1 MKKLKISLG
10 ALVAVIVFSLCLIVG
25 TYAAD
30 IVAEGGVACT
40 CGGGDA
46 HNMVSWELDSEGHLE
61 IWQNAKADGCTNGYY
76 QFYISGA
83 ADGEWQQFINAHGND
98 VVSIN
103 VGSLNKIMYS
113 GSSNYGVFCNMAN
126 LETVRFV
133 AGQEIQRNWGK
144 GIFEN
149 CTNLKSVVFGT
160 APFIDGNVDLS
171 SGNLKGFTQ
180 YIFKNCYSIQR
191 VVLPT
196 SVTAIGQN
204 MFYSDGNNSSLKEVV
219 CLGNITSIGSTAF
232 FKCVSLTSLS
242 FQNSDFTV
250 TAKAFTSWH
259 NWNLKVS
266 FADGSTTLPANFPVE
281 KNADNGVYG
290 NNNKVTV
297 VQDNVYGAN
306 AKLPDGLNRTLKH
319 AGYAV
324 RTSTYNGLRSIFVH
338 DNNAKSTGY
347 TLKEYGVLAT
357 PETKKDSFSFALS
370 DVYGAMFSGAS
381 VFAIERNGEIVEG
394 AKILSNLPISQR
406 LPEILDGTY
415 FALSIVRYPASGDNM
430 TSGVYF
436 AGYEIFEDASGNSY
450 IVYTDYSTDG
460 GSSDYVSPSYYDIGL
475 SMYKSG
481 VLNREVDGSN
491 VVWNDICTAGAV
503 TLSAG
508 TDYLNVLDTSK
519 DPLTKEDPT
528 DIDGNAFGDTFTLTE
543 VPIATKKIITLDDG
557 TKCLDLTQKS
567 GITYT
572 ILKDGT
578 DYVLIFRTEDG
589 VSGKSLPSLALYTNE
604 PFGLPFFGFNINGG
618 SKWYGVTWSSATNII
633 PNGYKSVT
641 AKRYQPLLH
650 KVGDRFLSGIK
661 TVVIDKGITGIG
673 SDAFARLQA
682 NTYVASSDLKTLSG
696 SPFVNAE
703 GLTTFHIGGGAEE
716 GVVDLS
722 ALGANV
728 TKSNLTFSKENGV
741 KMKMVRLSSAVS
753 EENIPTTQGWS
764 GVSEKFVFVR
774 KVAGKDYVYI
784 PTTYE
789 EGGSVLEKLKA
800 NPTNI
805 IFNFYDTEYNTWV
818 KKTYNTS
825 TGKFEEVTSDESG
838 NPLELINERAAGYTS
853 TVGTVYD
860 KSQNWEVKVFGT
872 QKDGT
877 AISDKNVTIKLGD
890 TTVTATLE
898 NSLRCVTFD
907 KTYYRNA
914 KRENFTYCPV
924 TNVAY
929 VADYISIKC
938 VNGAVSATLNT
949 FNASSTYDS
958 TNKVYNKI
966 EYDESPLTL
975 SATLEH
981 NVVKNGVKISSTN
994 GFYTDVIYTSA
1005 IPDLEPIDYEVTKA
1019 LTKAGNGVNSIARN
1033 VFVSEDGK
1041 TAYLCSNNSW
1051 QSYDGVS
1058 GSGAWLLE
1066 ISNYDTANPQ
1076 VTRKVLLNN
1085 LGNCKE
1091 LIAKGILDEDCHG
1104 PNCPGRDL
1112 QTMGRACTGVTE
1124 SGDYL
1129 YAVERYTGAFDIN
1142 QRLTNIGANGDTTKD
1157 DGNHGHGVSFL
1168 CIIDKTTFKI
1178 VKQIPLNNDATSVEI
1193 NPYDGKLYVMEMT
1206 RNWSVFDIDGD
1217 NAADP
1222 KPLHRFSQNGEF
1234 GGDDAEKVA
1243 AYALGTSYIEY
1254 QRATFWT
1261 DGNGNN
1267 YMAMSA
1273 FSGGATIW
1281 NITDVANRIPT
1292 REAWIKIYALN
1303 NNIGGRH
1310 VFDVAASYP
1319 YLYIT
1324 VGGCVSERHSD
1335 GSLADGVIRLDVTN
1349 PKLLDMSD
1357 SSNVNTAKSLAV
1369 HAGIPYDFTADR
1381 CDEGDPAP
1389 SRIIVKDNVLLLN
1402 YSDKGVAF
1410 FRIGD
1415 NGIPVFDK
1423 VADFT
1428 NGDPQTMKL
1437 NPATGGIVIVN
1448 GEGAAKTPGLY
1459 EIQILN

>member
-10 ALVAVIVFSLCLIVG
+10 ALVAVILFSLCLIVG
-25 TYAAD
+25 TYATE
-30 IVAEGGVACT
+30 VTYPVKGGVACT
-40 CGGGDA
+40 CGKVSDA
-46 HNMVSWELDSEGHLE
+46 HNVVSWELDSKGHLE
-61 IWQNAKADGCTNGYY
+61 IFNDAPDGCTGYHQLYAQTTEWKAFRTNYGALVIDINVQSLSKLLLSENGG
-76 QFYISGA
+76 FSGMSNLKTA
-83 ADGEWQQFINAHGND
+83 RFAKNQFIDKAW
-98 VVSIN
+98 
-103 VGSLNKIMYS
+103 GS
-113 GSSNYGVFCNMAN
+113 
-126 LETVRFV
+126 
-133 AGQEIQRNWGK
+133 
-144 GIFEN
+144 GIFEG
-149 CTNLKSVVFGT
+149 CTSLESVVFGT
-160 APFIDGNVDLS
+160 DKFIKGNADLS
-171 SGNLKGFTQ
+171 GANFSSSTAVLNFT
-180 YIFKNCYSIQR
+180 FKNCTNIQR

-196 SVTAIGQN
+196 SATAIGQD
-204 MFYSDGNNSSLKEVV
+204 MFYDNSSLKEVV
-219 CLGNITSIGSTAF
+219 CLGKITSIGSTAF
-232 FKCVSLTSLS
+232 FKCVNLTSLS

-266 FADGSTTLPANFPVE
+266 FADGKTTLPANFPVE

-297 VQDNVYGAN
+297 VQAPAVYGATDT
-306 AKLPDGLNRTLKH
+306 LPAGLNRTLTH

-357 PETKKDSFSFALS
+357 PETKKGSISFALS

-381 VFAIERNGEIVEG
+381 VVTIERNGEKVEG
-394 AKILSNLPISQR
+394 AKILSDQKLPGISN
-406 LPEILDGTY
+406 GTY
-415 FALSIVRYPASGDNM
+415 FALSITRYPEDGSNM
-430 TSGVYF
+430 TTGVYF

-450 IVYTDYSTDG
+450 IVYTDYSTDHV
-460 GSSDYVSPSYYDIGL
+460 SSDYVSPSYYDIGL
-475 SMYKSG
+475 SMYKAG
-481 VLNREVDGSN
+481 VLNRKVDGSN

-508 TDYLNVLDTSK
+508 TDYLNEVNTDK
-519 DPLTKEDPT
+519 DQFTKSTPVDLN
-528 DIDGNAFGDTFTLTE
+528 GNSFGATFTLKE
-543 VPIATKKIITLDDG
+543 VPIATDKIITLEDG
-557 TKCLDLTQKS
+557 SKCRDLTNKS

-578 DYVLIFRTEDG
+578 DYVLIYRTADG
-589 VSGKSLPSLALYTNE
+589 ESNKALAAIYPYGATPMNHQ
-604 PFGLPFFGFNINGG
+604 FVA
-618 SKWYGVTWSSATNII
+618 KWYGQLWDSKAPS
-633 PNGYKSVT
+633 GYSSVT
-641 AKRYQPLLH
+641 AMRPQP
-650 KVGDRFLSGIK
+650 FLIKDTFRTGIK
-661 TVVIDKGITGIG
+661 TVVIDKGITSIG
-673 SDAFARLQA
+673 HDAFFRLGA
-682 NTYVASSDLKTLSG
+682 TTYVASEDLVAIS
-696 SPFVNAE
+696 SAPFANAE
-703 GLTTFHIGGGAEE
+703 GLTTFHIGVGAEE

-728 TKSNLTFSKENGV
+728 TKSNLTFSRENGV
-741 KMKMVRLSSAVS
+741 KMKMVRLSSDVN
-753 EENIPTTQGWS
+753 ENQIPKTQGWS

-784 PTTYE
+784 PTTYK
-789 EGGSVLEKLKA
+789 EGGSVLEELKA

-825 TGKFEEVTSDESG
+825 TGEFEEVISDESG

-872 QKDGT
+872 QKDGK
-877 AISDKNVTIKLGD
+877 AISDKNVTINLGD
-890 TTVTATLE
+890 TTVIATLE
-898 NSLRCVTFD
+898 NSLRCETFD
-907 KTYYRNA
+907 KTGYRYA
-914 KRENFTYCPV
+914 KRENFTYCLV

-938 VNGAVSATLNT
+938 VNGTVSATLNT
-949 FNASSTYDS
+949 FNESSTYDS

-966 EYDESPLTL
+966 EYTESPLTL

-1005 IPDLEPIDYEVTKA
+1005 IPDLEPIEYEVTKA
-1019 LTKAGNGVNSIARN
+1019 LTKESNGVNSIARN
-1033 VFVSEDGK
+1033 VFVSKDGK
-1041 TAYLCSNNSW
+1041 TAYLCTNNSW
-1051 QSYDGVS
+1051 QKNSDDEGM
-1058 GSGAWLLE
+1058 GAWLLE

-1104 PNCPGRDL
+1104 SKCPGRDL

-1124 SGDYL
+1124 SGNYL

-1142 QRLTNIGANGDTTKD
+1142 QRLTNISANGDTTKD
-1157 DGNHGHGVSFL
+1157 DGIHGHGISYL

-1267 YMAMSA
+1267 YMAASA

-1281 NITDVANRIPT
+1281 NITNIENRIPT

-1303 NNIGGRH
+1303 NNINGRH

-1335 GSLADGVIRLDVTN
+1335 GSMADGVIRLDVTN
-1349 PKLLDMSD
+1349 PSLLDMSD
-1357 SSNVNTAKSLAV
+1357 SSNVATAKSLAV

-1389 SRIIVKDNVLLLN
+1389 SRIIVKDDVLLLN

-1448 GEGAAKTPGLY
+1448 GEGASGTPGLY